1 VKGPLFA
8 RLLSRSGVGF
18 LMERTIP
25 WSGVLVLN
33 YHRIGDPADCPFDRG
48 LWSATSEAFS
58 DQIRFL
64 KSTLDIISPDEL
76 ASAVR
81 SRRGRFCLLTF
92 DDGYRD
98 NFENAFPIL
107 KAANVPA
114 TFFVVTGFLDAPKV
128 PWWDEIAWMIR
139 TSTRDRLELPE
150 WLPAPVRLD
159 RSTSNREAAIRHLL
173 RTYKTM
179 PAEST
184 ARYLD
189 ALADATGSG
198 RCSAEMGR
206 NLWMD
211 WEMLRQMRAGG
222 MAIGGHTTNHPI
234 LARATPLRQRE
245 EIVGCGRRLAEV
257 LGEPMRYFSYPV
269 GGRQAFDAVTRS
281 CLREAGVRFAFSYY
295 GGFRGFSDWDD
306 YDVRR
311 VPVETCMTTD
321 CLRAIVTSPMLFA

>member
-1 VKGPLFA
+1 MTHPLSA

-18 LMERTIP
+18 LMERTIR
-25 WSGVLVLN
+25 WSGVLALN
-33 YHRIGDPADCPFDRG
+33 YHRIGDPADCLFDRG

-64 KSTLDIISPDEL
+64 KSNLDIISPDEL
-76 ASAVR
+76 TSAVR
-81 SRRGRFCLLTF
+81 CRRGRFCLLTF

-114 TFFVVTGFLDAPKV
+114 TFFVVTGFLDASKV
-128 PWWDEIAWMIR
+128 PWWDEIAWMVR
-139 TSTRDRLELPE
+139 TSPRDRLELPE
-150 WLPAPVRLD
+150 WLPAPVCLD
-159 RSTSNREAAIRHLL
+159 RLNRETAIRQLL

-184 ARYLD
+184 ERYLD
-189 ALADATGSG
+189 SLAGATGSG
-198 RCSAEMGR
+198 RCGAEMGR

-211 WEMLRQMRAGG
+211 WDMLRQMRACG
-222 MAIGGHTTNHPI
+222 MTIGGHTTNHPV
-234 LARATPLRQRE
+234 LARTTPPRQRE
-245 EIVGCGRRLAEV
+245 EILGCGRRLAEV

-295 GGFRGFSDWDD
+295 GGFRGFADWDD

-311 VPVETCMTTD
+311 VPIETCMTTD
-321 CLRAIVTSPMLFA
+321 CLRAIVASPMLFA

>member
-1 VKGPLFA
+1 VTHPLFA
-8 RLLSRSGVGF
+8 TLLSRSGVGF
-18 LMERTIP
+18 VMKRTIP

-33 YHRIGDPADCPFDRG
+33 YHRIGEPARCPFDRA
-48 LWSATSEAFS
+48 LWSATSEAFA
-58 DQIRFL
+58 DHLRIL
-64 KSTLDIISPDEL
+64 KSHLDIISPDDL

-81 SRRGRFCLLTF
+81 SRRGRYGLLTF

-107 KAANVPA
+107 QAANVPA
-114 TFFVVTGFLDAPKV
+114 TFFVVTGFLDGATV
-128 PWWDEIAWMIR
+128 PWWDEIAWMVR
-139 TSTRDRLELPE
+139 TSPRDRLTLTE
-150 WLPAPVRLD
+150 WLPAPLPLD
-159 RSTSNREAAIRHLL
+159 RSSREGVIRQLL

-198 RCSAEMGR
+198 RCGAEMGR

-211 WEMLRQMRAGG
+211 WDMLRRMRAGG
-222 MAIGGHTTNHPI
+222 MAIGGHTKSHPI
-234 LARATPLRQRE
+234 LARATLPRQRE
-245 EIVGCGRRLAEV
+245 EILDCGRRLAEA

-269 GGRQAFDAVTRS
+269 GGRQAFDTATRR

-295 GGFRGFSDWDD
+295 GGFRGFGDWDD

-311 VPVETCMTTD
+311 VPIETCMTTD
-321 CLRAIVTSPMLFA
+321 NLRAIVTAPMLFA